1 MLAPLILH
9 LLQYHSVA
17 PPVCFGGIS
26 ESRSTISD
34 DLTTLFLHVLHPI
47 YHQHSSSWTAQ
58 MVPRIIEWTP
68 YINNLTK
75 NGYVYFFLNFMF
87 YRINYGVVMCCVGR
101 TFATSSRSAMFLML
115 DLTTKSS
122 FVLFL
127 EATEIRDVALSDLSF
142 PLLSAKLHIKF

>member
-1 MLAPLILH
+1 
-9 LLQYHSVA
+9 
-17 PPVCFGGIS
+17 
-26 ESRSTISD
+26 
-34 DLTTLFLHVLHPI
+34 
-47 YHQHSSSWTAQ
+47 

-127 EATEIRDVALSDLSF
+127 EATEIRDVALFDLSF
-142 PLLSAKLHIKF
+142 PLLSAKLHI